1 MIIGDN
7 KEQIIENIQRCVE
20 EGKFNDKVEVDDPSL
35 SLQEKKE
42 LIAKYLNKRNKLGY
56 KICNKIARAIINMVT
71 WSENRDTEIE
81 GIENIAEIKSGAI
94 ITSNHFNPLDNTVVR
109 KFTKKIGKSRLYI
122 VSQETNLAMKGI
134 IGFIMNYADIIPI
147 SSDNTYM
154 RSKFLSMVEDI
165 ISKNQFI
172 LIYPEQEMWF
182 NYRKPRPLKR
192 GAYYYAAKF
201 NVPIISC
208 FVEIKNIGKKENK
221 EFYKSKYVMH
231 VLKPI
236 YPDASKSI
244 RENSIMMM
252 NKDYEQKVE
261 AYEKA
266 YGKKIQYD
274 FAYDDIA
281 GWIPKSHI

>member
-154 RSKFLSMVEDI
+154 RSS
-165 ISKNQFI
+165 
-172 LIYPEQEMWF
+172 
-182 NYRKPRPLKR
+182 
-192 GAYYYAAKF
+192 
-201 NVPIISC
+201 
-208 FVEIKNIGKKENK
+208 
-221 EFYKSKYVMH
+221 FY
-231 VLKPI
+231 LWW
-236 YPDASKSI
+236 
-244 RENSIMMM
+244 
-252 NKDYEQKVE
+252 
-261 AYEKA
+261 
-266 YGKKIQYD
+266 KI
-274 FAYDDIA
+274 
-281 GWIPKSHI
+281 

>member
-56 KICNKIARAIINMVT
+56 KICNKIARVIINMVT

-122 VSQETNLAMKGI
+122 VSQDTNLAMKGI

>member
-122 VSQETNLAMKGI
+122 VSQDTNLAMKGI

-236 YPDASKSI
+236 YPDANKSI

>member
-56 KICNKIARAIINMVT
+56 KICNKIARVIINMVT

-122 VSQETNLAMKGI
+122 VSQDTNLAMKGI

-182 NYRKPRPLKR
+182 NYRKPRLLKR

>member
-236 YPDASKSI
+236 YPDANKSI

>member
-1 MIIGDN
+1 
-7 KEQIIENIQRCVE
+7 
-20 EGKFNDKVEVDDPSL
+20 
-35 SLQEKKE
+35 
-42 LIAKYLNKRNKLGY
+42 
-56 KICNKIARAIINMVT
+56 
-71 WSENRDTEIE
+71 
-81 GIENIAEIKSGAI
+81 
-94 ITSNHFNPLDNTVVR
+94 
-109 KFTKKIGKSRLYI
+109 
-122 VSQETNLAMKGI
+122 
-134 IGFIMNYADIIPI
+134 
-147 SSDNTYM
+147 
-154 RSKFLSMVEDI
+154 MVEDI

-236 YPDASKSI
+236 YPDANKSI

>member
-56 KICNKIARAIINMVT
+56 KICNKIARVIINMVT

-109 KFTKKIGKSRLYI
+109 KLTKKIGKSRLYI

-236 YPDASKSI
+236 YPDANKSI
-244 RENSIMMM
+244 RENSIIMM

>member
-56 KICNKIARAIINMVT
+56 KICNKIARVIINMVT

-122 VSQETNLAMKGI
+122 VSQDTNLAMKGI

-236 YPDASKSI
+236 YPDANKSI

>member
-56 KICNKIARAIINMVT
+56 KICNKIARVIINMVT

-236 YPDASKSI
+236 YPDANKSI

>member
-1 MIIGDN
+1 
-7 KEQIIENIQRCVE
+7 
-20 EGKFNDKVEVDDPSL
+20 
-35 SLQEKKE
+35 
-42 LIAKYLNKRNKLGY
+42 
-56 KICNKIARAIINMVT
+56 MVT

>member
-56 KICNKIARAIINMVT
+56 KICNKIARVIINMVT